1 MDFGQ
6 VFRFVDD
13 NLVSVKSTT
22 GDPELAAADSWLVE
36 EGRIRSLGMHFDRFA
51 EWALQASP
59 QSGEILPR
67 FFNSV
72 IEALPETG
80 RWFPRIELH
89 SELSQDQFF
98 LRLRPA
104 PAQLGEIVLWTLP
117 EADPRRYPR
126 IKGPDLSLCM
136 QLRRRAQLHH
146 ADEAVL
152 LDAEGFIREGALSS
166 LVWWRDQTL
175 CAVDDETEWLPSV
188 TRNEV
193 FQIADS
199 LGITTRFEKVTPNDL
214 SGLEIWAL
222 SSLQGIRP
230 VSAWIENTV
239 ADANLQ
245 RLEQFQRRL
254 RLFASVPSL

>member
-1 MDFGQ
+1 
-6 VFRFVDD
+6 
-13 NLVSVKSTT
+13 
-22 GDPELAAADSWLVE
+22 
-36 EGRIRSLGMHFDRFA
+36 
-51 EWALQASP
+51 
-59 QSGEILPR
+59 
-67 FFNSV
+67 
-72 IEALPETG
+72 
-80 RWFPRIELH
+80 
-89 SELSQDQFF
+89 
-98 LRLRPA
+98 
-104 PAQLGEIVLWTLP
+104 
-117 EADPRRYPR
+117 
-126 IKGPDLSLCM
+126 M